1 MKKLFI
7 LFAFWL
13 FWGFALGT
21 FILMVPVRRVA
32 DYAHEHNWPE
42 SRENMMVFVFMA
54 LLIIVS
60 FLLAKFSSR
69 AVMNVENNRNKKLL
83 HTGVP
88 VVLAVVSL
96 YLFFNLAMI
105 NADNNRNDK
114 HISTHFTIGPYPEAK
129 KIEELEEEGY
139 TAIISLLHPAVVP
152 FEPKLLNDE
161 IEAAKKEGLEVI
173 SIPMLP
179 WVSDNQSSIDSLRR
193 IVRNA
198 KGKYYVHCYLGKDR
212 VNVAR
217 RIIEQESG
225 NNFKLE
231 SEIQQRSIN
240 DLKAFER
247 GDIYKL
253 DNNSYL
259 TPMPTKE
266 EYFGY
271 VIATN
276 FSQIVSLSDLS
287 DPEARAL
294 AEQEAG
300 WLKEFK
306 IAYKVF
312 DVSDKADPKRVQQ
325 IVDSVR
331 TMQRPLLVHAFR
343 SNQPIAQAFRQAYNP
358 AK

>member
-7 LFAFWL
+7 LFVFWL

-21 FILMVPVRRVA
+21 FILMVPVRRMA

-42 SRENMMVFVFMA
+42 SKENMMVFVFMGV
-54 LLIIVS
+54 LIILS

-69 AVMNVENNRNKKLL
+69 AVLNAENNRNKKLL

-88 VVLAVVSL
+88 VLLAVISL
-96 YLFFNLAMI
+96 FLFFSLSMI
-105 NADNNRNDK
+105 NADHNRKDK
-114 HISTHFTIGPYPEAK
+114 QISTHFTIGPYPEAK
-129 KIEELEEEGY
+129 KIEQLKEEGY

-152 FEPKLLNDE
+152 FEPKLLDDE
-161 IEAAKKEGLEVI
+161 KEVAKKEGIEVI

-179 WVSDNQSSIDSLRR
+179 WVSDNQSSIDSLRQ

-225 NNFKLE
+225 TNFKLE

-253 DNNSYL
+253 DDDTYL

-276 FSQIVSLSDLS
+276 FSQIVSLSDMS

-306 IAYKVF
+306 LAYKVF
-312 DVSDKADPKRVQQ
+312 DVSDKADAKRVQQ

-331 TMQRPLLVHAFR
+331 TMQRPLLIHAFR
-343 SNQPIAQAFRQAYNP
+343 SNQPVAQAFKQAYSTS
-358 AK
+358 K